1 MAKVI
6 SMPAKHQKHTKL
18 TKPKGGRFHR
28 NEWTV
33 IGAPCSVLKEFVVS
47 VSEKLQQ
54 ANMTCGYLDMSHN
67 AEDMN
72 EGMDLLMEDKL
83 SHWTIKSNKPLLER
97 DFRKQFLPLDCLFVN
112 GNHYK
117 GDKQIVFIHP
127 KKKESLERKLDR
139 LTNVQMIVLC
149 EGESSYYDYLKEYVS
164 NEVSVIDIA
173 QLDEIAVYILE
184 QSNENKAP
192 LKGLVLNGGKSQRMG
207 SAKSHINYHGK
218 PQSEY
223 EADLLKQF
231 CTTTYLSTSQHSVT
245 EEGSSYESIP
255 DTFIGLGPFGGILSA
270 FRKDPNAAWL
280 TVACDLPYLD
290 KETVAQLVRARNT
303 SKVATCFY
311 NPETD
316 FPEPLITIWEPR
328 AYPILLDYLAQG
340 YSCPRK
346 VLINSDIEMIKMAD
360 PIKMKNANTP
370 EERVEAEGYLKTR
383 KR

>member
-1 MAKVI
+1 
-6 SMPAKHQKHTKL
+6 
-18 TKPKGGRFHR
+18 
-28 NEWTV
+28 
-33 IGAPCSVLKEFVVS
+33 
-47 VSEKLQQ
+47 
-54 ANMTCGYLDMSHN
+54 
-67 AEDMN
+67 
-72 EGMDLLMEDKL
+72 
-83 SHWTIKSNKPLLER
+83 
-97 DFRKQFLPLDCLFVN
+97 
-112 GNHYK
+112 
-117 GDKQIVFIHP
+117 
-127 KKKESLERKLDR
+127 
-139 LTNVQMIVLC
+139 MIVLC

-346 VLINSDIEMIKMAD
+346 VLINSDIELIKMAD
-360 PIKMKNANTP
+360 PVKMKNANTP
-370 EERVEAEGYLKTR
+370 EERAEAEGYIKTR

>member
-1 MAKVI
+1 
-6 SMPAKHQKHTKL
+6 MPAKHQKHAHL
-18 TKPKGGRFHR
+18 VKPVGGRFHR

-33 IGAPCSVLKEFVVS
+33 IGAPCSVLKQFVIDVS
-47 VSEKLQQ
+47 AILKEKG
-54 ANMTCGYLDMSHN
+54 MSCGYLDMSHN

-72 EGMDLLMEDKL
+72 EGMDLMLEDKL

-117 GDKQIVFIHP
+117 GDKQIVFVHP

-139 LTNVQMIVLC
+139 LTNVQLVVLC
-149 EGESSYYDYLKEYVS
+149 EGEQKQYDFISDYVNESVPVFILSDIDNISNYIYSPYKSSITL
-164 NEVSVIDIA
+164 
-173 QLDEIAVYILE
+173 
-184 QSNENKAP
+184 

-207 SAKSHINYHGK
+207 TPKSHIDYHGK
-218 PQSEY
+218 PQYVY
-223 EADLLKQF
+223 EADLLKSY
-231 CTTTYLSTSQHSVT
+231 CAETYLSTSKHSISDDGV
-245 EEGSSYESIP
+245 GYKIIS

-270 FRKDPNAAWL
+270 FRQDPNSGWL
-280 TVACDLPYLD
+280 TIACDLPHLD
-290 KETVAQLVRARNT
+290 KETIAQLVTSRNP

-346 VLINSDIEMIKMAD
+346 VLINSDIEMIKMD
-360 PIKMKNANTP
+360 NPVKMKNANTP
-370 EERVEAEGYLKTR
+370 EERVAAEGYILRQAKG
-383 KR
+383 K